1 MARHLGHWFY
11 WTATIIAAAIVLW
24 DVVGFFYGLSQGE
37 PIIPIAA
44 LSFAAVIWLLGRSCR
59 QVLAGH

>member
-1 MARHLGHWFY
+1 
-11 WTATIIAAAIVLW
+11 LW
-24 DVVGFFYGLSQGE
+24 DVVGFLYGLSQGE

-44 LSFAAVIWLLGRSCR
+44 LSFAALIWLLGRSCR